1 MPTFPANHPEAIFTS
16 GPRGF
21 MAAARAFSEVRLVN
35 GSTGDPSLYL
45 DYPGNDNAFLFDA
58 GDNGR
63 IDLERL
69 GDLEAVFLS
78 HHHID
83 HFVGFDRIIRA
94 NIDHD
99 KTLHVFGPEGTIQKV
114 YDRIKSYEFQFFPF
128 QKICLKV
135 HDVLDGAI
143 READLECTKKF
154 PKPEV
159 RERPWAGRVIYE
171 NADLHIEA
179 VHVDH
184 TVTCLAYAL
193 AEKHGY
199 HPDPVKLS
207 SGLLRPGQWV
217 YETLRLLREGAPR
230 ETVLEIQG
238 GKFTLAS
245 LAESYFAE
253 SQGARIA
260 FVTDTMW
267 TDELKPKLV
276 ALAKN
281 SWRLYCDCYYA
292 AAQLKSAQTHH
303 HMTAPQA
310 GELAKLAKVEQL
322 VLIHFAPRY
331 AGRYDQ
337 LINEARAVF
346 PRVSAEL

>member
-1 MPTFPANHPEAIFTS
+1 
-16 GPRGF
+16 
-21 MAAARAFSEVRLVN
+21 MAAARAFSEVRLIN
-35 GSTGDPSLYL
+35 GSTGDPTLYV
-45 DYPGNDNAFLFDA
+45 DYPGSDNAFLFDA

-94 NIDHD
+94 NMDRD
-99 KTLHVFGPEGTIQKV
+99 KTLHVFGPDGTIRKV

-128 QKICLKV
+128 QKIAVKV
-135 HDVLDGAI
+135 HDLLDGKI
-143 READLECTKKF
+143 REALLECTRKF
-154 PKPEV
+154 PPPVVTE
-159 RERPWAGRVIYE
+159 REWIGRVIYE
-171 NADLHIEA
+171 NADLTIEA

-184 TVTCLAYAL
+184 TVKCLAYAL

-199 HPDPVKLS
+199 HPDPVKLA

-217 YETLRLLREGAPR
+217 YESLRMLREGLPR
-230 ETVLEIQG
+230 TTELDIQG
-238 GKFTLAS
+238 GKFTLGK
-245 LAESYFAE
+245 LAELYFAE
-253 SQGARIA
+253 SLGARVA

-267 TDELKPKLV
+267 TDEVKSRLV
-276 ALAKN
+276 PLAKGA
-281 SWRLYCDCYYA
+281 WRLYCDCYYA

-303 HMTAPQA
+303 HMIAPQA

-331 AGRYDQ
+331 AGKYDQ
-337 LINEARAVF
+337 LIAEARAVF
-346 PRVSAEL
+346 PRVSAEM